1 MYVRAVLRRPDK
13 EAVDG
18 DVRLDGALDFLQAL
32 WALDHALQSA
42 SKRMERE
49 LGLTGPQRL
58 VLRIVAANPRIGAGP
73 LARTLHLHPS
83 TLTGVLRR
91 LEAQRLLKRL
101 DDPAD
106 ARRALFT
113 ITPQGARLVERKAR
127 TVESAVSQLLRARAT
142 GQIAT
147 VRAVLADLTHTLARQ
162 PPGS

>member
-1 MYVRAVLRRPDK
+1 MYVRAVLARPDRAAG
-13 EAVDG
+13 EG

-32 WALDHALQSA
+32 WALDHVLQSA

-91 LEAQRLLKRL
+91 LEEQRLLKRL

-127 TVESAVSQLLRARAT
+127 TVESAVSQLLRTRPA

-147 VRAVLADLTHTLARQ
+147 VRAVLADLTRALARYT
-162 PPGS
+162 PGS